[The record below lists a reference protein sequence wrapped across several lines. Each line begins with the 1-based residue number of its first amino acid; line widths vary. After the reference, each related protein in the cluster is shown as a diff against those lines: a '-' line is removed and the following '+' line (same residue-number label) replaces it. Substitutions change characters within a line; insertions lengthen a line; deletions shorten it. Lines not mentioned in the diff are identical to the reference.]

1 MKFILDHKFADGNTP
16 IRPEEAEQLIP
27 RISTMGELNEYEALN
42 ILRAKEWAFDARTM
56 KSKNPLD
63 ETYVRELHVK
73 MFGEVWKWAGTY
85 REHELNI
92 GCDPREIIQR
102 LAQLLANTQHWLDK
116 NTFPVDE
123 SLVRFHHQLV
133 SKIHPFANGNGRH
146 ARMIT
151 DVLAVK
157 QGRPEFSWGAGQDLV
172 REGNARIQYLAALRA
187 LDANDNDAKSLLAFA
202 RT

>member
-1 MKFILDHKFADGNTP
+1 
-16 IRPEEAEQLIP
+16 
-27 RISTMGELNEYEALN
+27 
-42 ILRAKEWAFDARTM
+42 M
-56 KSKNPLD
+56 KSKNPLE
-63 ETYVRELHVK
+63 ETYVRELHEK

-85 REHELNI
+85 RKHELNI
-92 GCDPREIIQR
+92 GCDPREITQR
-102 LAQLLANTQHWLDK
+102 LAQLLGNAQYWLDK

-157 QGRPEFSWGAGQDLV
+157 QGRPEFSWGSGLDLV
-172 REGNARIQYLAALRA
+172 REGNARIKYLAALRA
-187 LDANDNDAKSLLAFA
+187 LDANENDVTSLLAFA

>member
-1 MKFILDHKFADGNTP
+1 METLLSVRKKP

-157 QGRPEFSWGAGQDLV
+157 QGRPEFSWGSGQDLV
-172 REGNARIQYLAALRA
+172 REGNPRTQYLTALRA
-187 LDANDNDAKSLLAFA
+187 LDDNDNDVKSLVAFA